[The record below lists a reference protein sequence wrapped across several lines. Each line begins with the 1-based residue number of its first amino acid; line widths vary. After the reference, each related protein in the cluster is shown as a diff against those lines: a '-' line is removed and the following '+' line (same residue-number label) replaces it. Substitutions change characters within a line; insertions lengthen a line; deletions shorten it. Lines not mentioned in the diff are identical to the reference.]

1 MYSKSRKMTNKELQK
16 KVVKVAKGYVGMQEI
31 KGNLG
36 WTSKEFEAKMESVGW
51 KSTHAWCAYFTELVW
66 SEVYDSECYAKELDK
81 LFSGSATRTLKNF
94 TNAGWDTGT
103 VPVPGAV
110 AIWCHMKGGKEQ
122 WQGHAGIVIKPED
135 SYMETVE
142 GNTNAAGSREGEVVA
157 EKMRKYNFT
166 ATAGLRLKGFVYP
179 PGIKPNVPFRNRA
192 EGNKFRAWVN
202 DYHSEYARE
211 IDLDRSG
218 SWFNSFITKA
228 WKKLGKEY
236 SK

>member
-1 MYSKSRKMTNKELQK
+1 
-16 KVVKVAKGYVGMQEI
+16 
-31 KGNLG
+31 
-36 WTSKEFEAKMESVGW
+36 
-51 KSTHAWCAYFTELVW
+51 
-66 SEVYDSECYAKELDK
+66 
-81 LFSGSATRTLKNF
+81 
-94 TNAGWDTGT
+94 
-103 VPVPGAV
+103 
-110 AIWCHMKGGKEQ
+110 MKGGKEQ
-122 WQGHAGIVIKPED
+122 RQGHAGIVIKPED

-157 EKMRKYNFT
+157 EKSGKDARKYSFT
-166 ATAGLRLKGFVYP
+166 ATSGLRLKGFVYP
-179 PGIKPNVPFRNRA
+179 PGITPDVPFRNRA

-202 DYHSEYARE
+202 DYYGEYARE